1 MTKGIKADSAAYLKS
16 WLDQLHKKP
25 DFIKTVLLDVK
36 KSSSFINQRIDAVQM
51 KLEKDGWEADFSEV
65 REQNKTYM
73 SSFTN
78 SKGKGASA
86 TEQQPQAQEETKSEA
101 KEQDQEL
108 AAKNVAQPRF
118 HR

>member
-1 MTKGIKADSAAYLKS
+1 M
-16 WLDQLHKKP
+16 
-25 DFIKTVLLDVK
+25 DVK

-73 SSFTN
+73 SSFSN
-78 SKGKGASA
+78 DKGKTATA
-86 TEQQPQAQEETKSEA
+86 TEQQTQSEEQSKPEV
-101 KEQDQEL
+101 KEQAEEI